1 MRRMLVFLALI
12 LISCFQAHGRNGQA
26 EQNAKPNAGNL
37 ACFDAAWKRVRD
49 VYPFLEYKNIDW
61 DSIYAVYKSRVEKAG
76 EDEFDQLLNDML
88 AELKDVHVY
97 HNKVQ
102 GHQKYTY
109 ESPSQARDKRT
120 ISRGVI
126 RRYFDT
132 ELTRTKS
139 KSAMYGMTAENIGY
153 IYFYDLMDHGLEE
166 EFPGILEYLKNTKG
180 LILDFRTRQG
190 GTYQVV
196 QSLVQRFLT
205 APLEKPKM
213 YILENIEQPP
223 FQPLTDTLI
232 YTKPIVILINGV
244 TISAGELISEVLK
257 QLPNVTAVGDTTAG
271 GGGCASGHTPQ
282 AEGPYRLPCNR
293 IIFIPTGYFLRYDGS
308 HFEWNGV
315 SPDIRVEQTEAD
327 VKIGKDRQLEYAIN
341 MLK

>member
-1 MRRMLVFLALI
+1 MRRMLVFLVLI
-12 LISCFQAHGRNGQA
+12 LFSSFQARGRNEQA
-26 EQNAKPNAGNL
+26 EQNIKPNAGNL
-37 ACFDAAWKRVRD
+37 DCFDAAWKRVRD

-76 EDEFDQLLNDML
+76 EEEFDLLLNDML

-97 HNKVQ
+97 HQKVQ
-102 GHQKYTY
+102 GPQKYAY
-109 ESPSQARDKRT
+109 ESPRQIRDKHA
-120 ISRGVI
+120 ISRAII
-126 RRYFDT
+126 RKYFDT
-132 ELTRTKS
+132 ELTGTKS
-139 KSAMYGMTAENIGY
+139 KSAMYGITADNTGY
-153 IYFYDLMDHGLEE
+153 IYFYDLMDNGLEE
-166 EFPGILEYLKNTKG
+166 EFPDIVKYLRNTKG

-196 QSLVQRFLT
+196 QSLALCFLT
-205 APLEKPKM
+205 APLEKPKL
-213 YILENIEQPP
+213 YILEDIEQPP
-223 FQPLTDTLI
+223 FQPPTDTFI
-232 YTKPIVILINGV
+232 YTKPIVVLINGM

-257 QLPNVTAVGDTTAG
+257 QLPNVTVVGDTTAG

-308 HFEWNGV
+308 HIEWNGV
-315 SPDIRVEQTEAD
+315 SPDIRVEQTETD
-327 VKIGKDRQLEYAIN
+327 IKSGKDRQLEYALN